1 MSGHSGKLLR
11 HTVLYAPAQF
21 LPSLVQFATTVLW
34 THLLDPTAFGLAAFV
49 IAAQEIAAVFGL
61 TPWSL
66 FVLRYRARYTAAD
79 ERFRLMDNRMALCAS
94 ALQAALALVL
104 LAIIGA
110 PASAALFAATAA
122 YLVTRM
128 LLTHYGEWARADH
141 AIGAYTSGQ
150 LIGSFIGAAL
160 SIFAILALGP
170 SPGAA
175 LAGQAAGQTLAL
187 AVLFRQAGLSLRL
200 GSFDPAIWAELRR
213 YGAPIVISGV
223 VGWGAGNIIRL
234 IVQYGDGA
242 VALGLLSVGWGLGQ
256 RLSSVLAMLLTAA
269 AYPLAVRRFEAG
281 DREGGLAQ
289 VSLNGVLLIGLL
301 APALVGAALLVRP
314 LVTLLIAE
322 NFREVTIVILPIAML
337 AASIRFLRLHV
348 SDQTMLLTER
358 TELAM
363 KITVVEMLTNSA
375 FCVLGLHLG
384 GLYGAAV
391 GMTVGTVLASIAAFS
406 FCFGPLGLPAP
417 APSVVLRILLATAVM
432 GAAVRSLPEP
442 ATALGLAT
450 AVSFGVAVYAAAILL
465 AFRECRVLLTQ
476 RLRRGVGAPAL

>member
-11 HTVLYAPAQF
+11 HTLLYAPAQF

-66 FVLRYRARYTAAD
+66 FVLRYRARYAAED

-94 ALQAALALVL
+94 GVQVALALVV
-104 LAIIGA
+104 LAIVGA
-110 PASAALFAATAA
+110 PLSPTLFGATAA

-150 LIGSFIGAAL
+150 LIGSFAGAAL
-160 SIFAILALGP
+160 SIAAILALGP
-170 SPGAA
+170 LPEAA
-175 LAGQAAGQTLAL
+175 LAGQAAGQLLAL
-187 AVLFRQAGLSLRL
+187 AVLFRQAGLSFRR
-200 GSFDPAIWAELRR
+200 GAFDAAIWVELRR

-234 IVQYGDGA
+234 IVQYGDGP

-256 RLSSVLAMLLTAA
+256 RLASVLAMLLTAA
-269 AYPLAVRRFEAG
+269 AYPLAVRRFEDG
-281 DREGGLAQ
+281 DRKGGLAQ
-289 VSLNGVLLIGLL
+289 VSLNGVLLVGLL
-301 APALVGAALLVRP
+301 APALVGAALLARP

-322 NFREVTIVILPIAML
+322 NFREATIVILPIAML

-358 TELAM
+358 VELAM
-363 KITVVEMLTNSA
+363 RITVAETIMNA
-375 FCVLGLHLG
+375 GFCALGLHFG

-391 GMTVGTVLASIAAFS
+391 GMTIGTTLASIAAFAI
-406 FCFGPLGLPAP
+406 CFGPLGLPAP
-417 APSVVLRILLATAVM
+417 APTVILRILLAAAAM
-432 GAAVRSLPEP
+432 GAAVRSLPAP
-442 ATALGLAT
+442 TTALGFATVVCFGAAIYAT
-450 AVSFGVAVYAAAILL
+450 AILV
-465 AFRECRVLLTQ
+465 AFRECRELVGR
-476 RLRRGVGAPAL
+476 RLKRGVGAPAL